1 MAGGLTFPQWQA
13 AASMPR
19 VQARDSSKTFKD
31 FEMKDFYFFRT
42 VCLCSGLA
50 LSALASTANAQPAA
64 PKRAEHTGLSHGAG
78 ATASAS
84 TQAFQA
90 GSEKMMQEMS
100 SPYTGDADKDFVSHM
115 IGHHQGAVSMAE
127 VQLKYGQDPELKKLA
142 RDIIKAQRQEIA
154 FMKKWQAKN
163 GVK

>member
-1 MAGGLTFPQWQA
+1 MNK
-13 AASMPR
+13 
-19 VQARDSSKTFKD
+19 VC
-31 FEMKDFYFFRT
+31 FFRT
-42 VCLCSGLA
+42 ACVGGGLI
-50 LSALASTANAQPAA
+50 LSALAFSASAQSAGTMPGSHAGMSGMSQPAD
-64 PKRAEHTGLSHGAG
+64 
-78 ATASAS
+78 ASASPS

-90 GSEKMMQEMS
+90 GSEKMMKDMS

-127 VQLKYGQDPELKKLA
+127 VQLQYGKDPALKKLA
-142 RDIIKAQRQEIA
+142 RDIIKAQKQEIA